1 MAASPRACGL
11 SATPICASLAWAA
24 GDAVFR
30 ASVFSALNAIVGA
43 ALARNYTGNARPTT
57 TTLWPKASFMYAVA
71 PSVLGKSWL
80 WTLSYGYHEDRKSR
94 AL

>member
-1 MAASPRACGL
+1 V
-11 SATPICASLAWAA
+11 

-43 ALARNYTGNARPTT
+43 ALARNYTGKC
-57 TTLWPKASFMYAVA
+57 KADHYDVMAQGIIHVRCA

-80 WTLSYGYHEDRKSR
+80 WTLAYGYHEDRKSR